1 MFTWLTERAKARP
14 KKHVPAVFLHIQ
26 KTAGTSIVD
35 LARGHYGNANV
46 ISHGDHLEGFSEFP
60 LKDKFFAP
68 EHVLGRFGG
77 TPFVS
82 GHFGFDF
89 AKILMD
95 GRYTFTFLRDPVERI
110 LSFYYFCRQRDPN
123 EFRIY
128 KLTQEVTLDEFLA
141 MGLDV
146 PEVKACIWNTQ
157 AWQLAHGYGNSD
169 GRNIMRFAPEEIL
182 DLAIRHLD
190 DFSDVGFAEN
200 FENDRDRILKAL
212 GITPPKERII
222 SNANPGRPTAQ
233 DMPLSTRRLLE
244 QLTQLDHILYTTAQ
258 SQREIRLRHERPI
271 QSKSPFRDYIGKWL
285 NR

>member
-1 MFTWLTERAKARP
+1 MEFKE
-14 KKHVPAVFLHIQ
+14 KKFVPALFVHIQ

-35 LARGHYGNANV
+35 LARMHYGNANV
-46 ISHGDHLEGFSEFP
+46 VSHGDHLDGFSEFP

-68 EHVLGRFGG
+68 EKVLSQFAGV
-77 TPFVS
+77 PFVS

-89 AKILMD
+89 AKVLMN

-110 LSFYYFCRQRDPN
+110 LSFYYFCRTRDPN

-128 KLTQEVTLDEFLA
+128 KLTQEVALDRFLA

-146 PEVKACIWNTQ
+146 PEVRACIWNTQ

-169 GRNIMRFAPEEIL
+169 GRNIMRFTPEEIL

-190 DFSDVGFAEN
+190 DFSYVGFAEN
-200 FENDRDRILKAL
+200 FENDRDRILKGL
-212 GITPPKERII
+212 GIALPKGKVV

-233 DMPLSTRRLLE
+233 DLPSSTRRLLE
-244 QLTQLDHILYTTAQ
+244 RLTELDRILYNTAK
-258 SQREIRLRHERPI
+258 SQQETRLRHERTMRG
-271 QSKSPFRDYIGKWL
+271 KSSFRDYVGKWL